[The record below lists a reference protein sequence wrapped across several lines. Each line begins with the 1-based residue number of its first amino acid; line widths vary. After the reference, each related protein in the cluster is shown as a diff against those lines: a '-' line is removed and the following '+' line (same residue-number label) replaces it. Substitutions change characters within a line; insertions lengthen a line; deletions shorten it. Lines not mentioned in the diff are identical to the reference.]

1 MSEKKEEERTYKVV
15 LVGKS
20 GVGKTCIINQ
30 FVNKTFEPETST
42 TQGTKFSKKN

>member
-30 FVNKTFEPETST
+30 FVNETFEPETLT